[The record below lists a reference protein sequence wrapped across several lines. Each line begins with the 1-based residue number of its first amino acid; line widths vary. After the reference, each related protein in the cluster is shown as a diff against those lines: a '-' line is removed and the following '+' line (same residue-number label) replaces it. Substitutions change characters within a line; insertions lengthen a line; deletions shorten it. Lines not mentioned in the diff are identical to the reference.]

1 MKILLALLGG
11 ASALFLAMGVA
22 RFAFTPV
29 LPLMQTD
36 FGFSDTVSGALASVN
51 YLGYLLGAFYAR
63 YLSVTKRAYPFF
75 IASIPIS
82 LLLVGIMYI
91 HSYPLW
97 YFVRFVSG
105 FLSAVV
111 FVMSAEFIMDYL
123 AKLQRPHL
131 SGIIYTGIGGGMVLS
146 GLTVPILSN
155 YFNSS
160 QIWLWLAGLSILPA
174 FFAIY
179 FTPKPETHNRSVPKT
194 TKGVNR
200 LIYLLSASYFLEGAG
215 YIITGTFISV
225 IVLRGTGSMMLS
237 GYVWVI
243 AGLGAVF
250 ITPLW
255 AILAKRTGLANAIII
270 AFAVQAVAIAL
281 PVLKD
286 GLFATMIGAVGFG
299 GTFLGIVSLTLAY
312 GRSISP
318 GGTTTSVLTV
328 FFSLGQMIGPIIAG
342 YIADKT
348 GEFNLPVLLA
358 SGAAALGGII
368 TLIIKKGEHHAN
380 T

>member
-36 FGFSDTVSGALASVN
+36 FAFSDTVSGALASVN

-63 YLSVTKRAYPFF
+63 YLSGSDKAYRFF
-75 IASIPIS
+75 IVSIPAS
-82 LLLVGIMYI
+82 LILVAVMFSPSFPVWYTARLL
-91 HSYPLW
+91 
-97 YFVRFVSG
+97 SG
-105 FLSAVV
+105 FFSAVV

-123 AKLQRPHL
+123 AGVNKPSMMGMIY
-131 SGIIYTGIGGGMVLS
+131 SGIGAGMVLS

-155 YFNSS
+155 YFSS
-160 QIWLWLAGLSILPA
+160 SEIWLWLAGLSLVPA
-174 FFAIY
+174 FFAVF
-179 FTPKPETHNRSVPKT
+179 FTPKPAIKSAPPVTSKS
-194 TKGVNR
+194 VNR
-200 LIYLLSASYFLEGAG
+200 LIYILSASYLLEGFA

-225 IVLRGTGSMMLS
+225 MVLRGTGSVMLS

-255 AILAKRTGLANAIII
+255 PVFARRVGIANAIIT
-270 AFAVQAVAIAL
+270 AFAVQTFAIAA
-281 PVLKD
+281 PVISD
-286 GLFATMIGAVGFG
+286 GVFITMLGAIGYG
-299 GTFLGIVSLTLAY
+299 GTFLGIVSMTLAY

-318 GGTTTSVLTV
+318 GGTTTAVLTV
-328 FFSLGQMIGPIIAG
+328 FFSIGQIIGPVVAG
-342 YIADKT
+342 YAADMT
-348 GEFNLPVLLA
+348 GGFHIPVLIA
-358 SGAAALGGII
+358 SFAAAAGGM
-368 TLIIKKGEHHAN
+368 LIYIVKKGYNFHGG
-380 T
+380 

>member
-63 YLSVTKRAYPFF
+63 YLSGRDYAHKFF
-75 IASIPIS
+75 IFSIPLS
-82 LLLVGIMYI
+82 LIFVGLMFFP
-91 HSYPLW
+91 SYPLW
-97 YFVRFVSG
+97 YSLRFLSG
-105 FLSAVV
+105 FFSAVV

-123 AKLQRPHL
+123 ARAQRPQMTGMIY
-131 SGIIYTGIGGGMVLS
+131 SGIGAGMVLS
-146 GLTVPILSN
+146 GLTVPVLSN

-160 QIWLWLAGLSILPA
+160 EIWLWLAALCIPPA
-174 FFAIY
+174 VFALTL
-179 FTPKPETHNRSVPKT
+179 TPKPEIKPTAPAPDKA
-194 TKGVNR
+194 VNR
-200 LIYLLSASYFLEGAG
+200 LIYLLCASYLLEGAG

-225 IVLRGTGSMMLS
+225 MVLRGTGSVMLS

-255 AILAKRTGLANAIII
+255 AILAKRTGIANAIII
-270 AFAVQAVAIAL
+270 AFAVQTFAIAA
-281 PVLKD
+281 PVISD
-286 GLFATMIGAVGFG
+286 GVFITMLGAVGYG
-299 GTFLGIVSLTLAY
+299 GTFLGIVSMTLAY

-318 GGTTTSVLTV
+318 GGTTTALLTV
-328 FFSLGQMIGPIIAG
+328 FFSIGQMAGPVIAG
-342 YIADKT
+342 YMADMT
-348 GEFNLPVLLA
+348 GSFKLPVLTA
-358 SGAAALGGII
+358 SMAAAAGGV
-368 TLIIKKGEHHAN
+368 LIYIVKRGES
-380 T
+380 